1 MTTNSG
7 KKRAKQKAF
16 RLTKK
21 SAFKVAKKIVK
32 TGLSFSS
39 KVSIAGNLLDPIP
52 GKLGDSTNPHNK
64 TSHYKPRRTFSKNYK
79 KELALTK
86 RVRNMKKKG
95 SKK

>member
-52 GKLGDSTNPHNK
+52 GKLGDSTNPHEK
-64 TSHYKPRRTFSKNYK
+64 TSPRSTFSKNYK